1 MEDKIELAPA
11 LERVT
16 TSIAE
21 TQRRRL
27 GIEAE
32 LTAAAAVIESLRTRS
47 SSLEQSVHD
56 VQRELDA
63 TLKAQTQE
71 TQALAELGKQRQ
83 RSADE
88 LAALVASIGSFVE
101 QKESSAA
108 SMSTRLESAQADLD
122 AVDAK
127 VQNAQAAAEAVSR
140 EVSALRERINARRTA
155 AEAAVRQLDDIAQGA
170 QSLGGT
176 LSELNDSVKVIRT
189 SVGEAQQRK
198 DGVTAA
204 SRDLQTLAAQLRE
217 QQSQAQ
223 QAAKQLA
230 DLAKQR
236 EGEASDLSARLS
248 AMGAVVKPQPA
259 ITPELTRQSE
269 PSLARE
275 AAGQPAD
282 EAVRAVASAAP
293 RSKASEAAASAP
305 VGPIPPA
312 PQPAP
317 TVGRQSP
324 AGSKPVPLPRTAQTV
339 KLLCSQQYILD
350 AERATILDM
359 LDANDAD
366 KFVRPLWL
374 RAKNG
379 NTPAVYYLIIG
390 DALTESG
397 DVKMGMSFYNQAI
410 SARNADPFIIY
421 LVALAL
427 MALDRHDEALRL
439 GKTLSRD
446 KNGKLL
452 ARNLES
458 IHLQHLGKLAEAQ
471 AKLTEALSMPA
482 QWRLERYE
490 TLYNMGRLQELKGD
504 AAAAVDSYEKLRAAN
519 AAYRDVGQHIQDL
532 QFQSRVGSG
541 AQKQA

>member
-32 LTAAAAVIESLRTRS
+32 LTAAAAVIESLRARS

-56 VQRELDA
+56 VQRELDS

-71 TQALAELGKQRQ
+71 THALAELSRQRQ
-83 RSADE
+83 QAADE
-88 LAALVASIGSFVE
+88 LAALAASIGSFLE

-108 SMSTRLESAQADLD
+108 GMTTRLEVAQAD
-122 AVDAK
+122 VDAIDGK
-127 VQNAQAAAEAVSR
+127 VENAQSAAEAVGR
-140 EVSALRERINARRTA
+140 EVSALRERIAARRTA
-155 AEAAVRQLDDIAQGA
+155 AEAAARQLDDIAQGA
-170 QSLGGT
+170 QSLGAT
-176 LSELNDSVKVIRT
+176 LSDLKDNMKGVRAAVDQ
-189 SVGEAQQRK
+189 AAQRK
-198 DGVTAA
+198 EDASAA
-204 SRDLQTLAAQLRE
+204 ARDLQTLAAQLRD
-217 QQSQAQ
+217 QHAQAQ
-223 QAAKQLA
+223 QAARQLA

-236 EGEASDLSARLS
+236 EQEASALSDRLS
-248 AMGAVVKPQPA
+248 AMGAIVKPQQA
-259 ITPELTRQSE
+259 AHMDGAR
-269 PSLARE
+269 PSASATTME
-275 AAGQPAD
+275 VAGQPA
-282 EAVRAVASAAP
+282 AVGGRPAMPATPRPTVIGAPSPPVAPAP
-293 RSKASEAAASAP
+293 AAAMQAP
-305 VGPIPPA
+305 AAARPM
-312 PQPAP
+312 
-317 TVGRQSP
+317 
-324 AGSKPVPLPRTAQTV
+324 PLPRTAQTV

-359 LDANDAD
+359 LDATDAD

-379 NTPAVYYLIIG
+379 NTPGVYYVIIG
-390 DALTESG
+390 DALCEFG

-421 LVALAL
+421 LVGLAL

-439 GKTLSRD
+439 AKTLARD

-458 IHLQHLGKLAEAQ
+458 IHLQHLGKLDEAQ

-490 TLYNMGRLQELKGD
+490 TLYNMGRLQVLKGD
-504 AAAAVDSYEKLRAAN
+504 ASAAVECYEKLRAAN
-519 AAYRDVGQHIQDL
+519 ASYRDVGQHIQDL
-532 QFQSRVGSG
+532 QFQSRVGTG